1 MARLSFSVTVYYFFS
16 FLQFESSPRI
26 TASPAA
32 AGDSKA
38 LARMGGGGDEG
49 GPDCSQKRSAFSQY
63 IQLVKN
69 IREYEKDNFQEFT
82 AYGTRTVNSVLKR
95 NILKLEF
102 CEPVYGEDI
111 PKNY

>member
-1 MARLSFSVTVYYFFS
+1 
-16 FLQFESSPRI
+16 
-26 TASPAA
+26 
-32 AGDSKA
+32 
-38 LARMGGGGDEG
+38 MGGGGDEG

-82 AYGTRTVNSVLKR
+82 VYGTRTVNSVLKR

-102 CEPVYGEDI
+102 CEPIYGEYI
-111 PKNY
+111 LKKANY